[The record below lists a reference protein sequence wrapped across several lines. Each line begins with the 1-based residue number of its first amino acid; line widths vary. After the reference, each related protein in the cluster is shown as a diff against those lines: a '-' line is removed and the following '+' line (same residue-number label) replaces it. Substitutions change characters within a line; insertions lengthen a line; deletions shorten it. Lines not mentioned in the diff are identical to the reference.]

1 MANQMLQLKYGR
13 GDESESDATGI
24 RYMADAGY
32 DPRELL
38 GVMQV
43 LKRASEGRSGP
54 EFMQSHPLPDTR
66 LAEIKQLVQKQF
78 TPDQLAKLS
87 KGRPLSA
94 AGGPRPDAER
104 W

>member
-1 MANQMLQLKYGR
+1 MAAQMANQMLQLKYGR

-32 DPRELL
+32 DPREML

-43 LKRASEGRSGP
+43 LKRASEGRGGP
-54 EFMQSHPLPDTR
+54 EWMQSHPLPDTR

-78 TPDQLAKLS
+78 PPQQLERLS
-87 KGRPLSA
+87 KGRPLSGAA
-94 AGGPRPDAER
+94 AGRG
-104 W
+104 

>member
-1 MANQMLQLKYGR
+1 MANQMIQLKYGR
-13 GDESESDATGI
+13 QDESESDSTGI

-32 DPRELL
+32 DPREML

-43 LKRASEGRSGP
+43 LKRATEGRSGP
-54 EFMQSHPLPDTR
+54 EFMQSHPLPETR

-78 TPDQLAKLS
+78 TPEQLSRLS
-87 KGRPLSA
+87 KGRPLPG
-94 AGGPRPDAER
+94 AGSGGRDGEK